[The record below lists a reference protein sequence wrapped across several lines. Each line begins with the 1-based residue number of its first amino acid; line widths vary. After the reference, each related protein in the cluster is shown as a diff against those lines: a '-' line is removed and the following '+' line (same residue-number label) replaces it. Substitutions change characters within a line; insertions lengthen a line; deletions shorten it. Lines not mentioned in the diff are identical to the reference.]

1 MKIISGKYKGKK
13 ISYIKSNTTRPLRS
27 FVKEN
32 IFNILFHKKD
42 IQINF
47 KDAKILDL
55 YSGVGSFGIECI
67 SRDAN
72 KVIFVEKDHSAFNIL
87 KKNIINLNAPCK
99 SELKFLDVRKYIENL
114 EQNIKFDLFFF
125 DPPYADS
132 SYIEIIKL
140 IKKKKLFNKNNIVI
154 IHREKNNEDELIKVL
169 KISLQKNY
177 GRSTIIFGSF

>member
-1 MKIISGKYKGKK
+1 M
-13 ISYIKSNTTRPLRS
+13 
-27 FVKEN
+27 
-32 IFNILFHKKD
+32 FHKKD

-125 DPPYADS
+125 DPLRTQTAHTL
-132 SYIEIIKL
+132 KL
-140 IKKKKLFNKNNIVI
+140 LNLLKKKLFNKNNIVI
-154 IHREKNNEDELIKVL
+154 IHREKTMKTN
-169 KISLQKNY
+169 
-177 GRSTIIFGSF
+177 